1 MSDSEILLRGSKDLW
16 LIHELCSMQKHRFYV
31 LELPVAEI
39 CPLICLIQ
47 DMPMVNINTTRIIY
61 CSMLSQFQL
70 GFYQQLGMEQLYF
83 GTVNKKL
90 LYFWD
95 VQICWFSFWPF
106 CTLGSKSEIK
116 SIISLWGIGIP
127 KTKNR
132 PTFIWNRFWFF
143 VTKLYPD

>member
-1 MSDSEILLRGSKDLW
+1 
-16 LIHELCSMQKHRFYV
+16 MQKHRFYV

-95 VQICWFSFWPF
+95 VQIC
-106 CTLGSKSEIK
+106 
-116 SIISLWGIGIP
+116 
-127 KTKNR
+127 
-132 PTFIWNRFWFF
+132 
-143 VTKLYPD
+143 